1 MGNLGESSMNKQ
13 TTKTAL
19 FCAALLFLLP
29 VSSFISTFLTDEME
43 NTQCDRQ
50 HARLHYRATTR
61 KHWRTR
67 DDSIESRMSRL
78 EPKVQALRESPTK
91 RKAQNMVTEVHKLLD
106 ELRENPGKA
115 YHITIELAELLG
127 EI

>member
-1 MGNLGESSMNKQ
+1 MNKQ

-29 VSSFISTFLTDEME
+29 VSSFISTFLTDETE
-43 NTQCDRQ
+43 NTQCDRR

-61 KHWRTR
+61 THWRKR
-67 DDSIESRMSRL
+67 DDSIASRMSKL
-78 EPKVQALRESPTK
+78 EPKVKALRESPTK
-91 RKAQNMVTEVHKLLD
+91 RQAQNMVTQIQELLD
-106 ELRENPGKA
+106 RQQRIPGEA
-115 YHITIELAELLG
+115 YGLTVKLQELLG